1 MLFCE
6 SELDKTYTVKRIK
19 GRGIARALEDRGI
32 AVGSDLTL
40 LARGEDGGALVR
52 LVNGREVPLSAEE
65 TAGMALEE
73 PRLRRASDPVF
84 LGGCC
89 AYGNTAEVWD
99 KYVNGGAPG
108 DE

>member
-1 MLFCE
+1 MLFHE
-6 SELDKTYTVKRIK
+6 GKPDKSYTVKRIK
-19 GRGIARALEDRGI
+19 GRDIARALEGRGI
-32 AVGSDLTL
+32 AVGSDLTI
-40 LARGEDGGALVR
+40 LAREQDGSALVR
-52 LVNGREVPLSAEE
+52 LVNGREINLSAVE

-99 KYVNGGAPG
+99 KYVNGEAPG
-108 DE
+108 DK